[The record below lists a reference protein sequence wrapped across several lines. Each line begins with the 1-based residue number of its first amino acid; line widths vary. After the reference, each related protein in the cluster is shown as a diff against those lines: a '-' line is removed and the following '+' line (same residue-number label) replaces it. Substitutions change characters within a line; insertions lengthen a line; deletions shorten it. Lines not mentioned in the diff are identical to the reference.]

1 MEKKINSYEITRKFR
16 DKCNGMNGPTNEKT
30 IYSQTII
37 RQYSDVN
44 ELFKAQMD
52 YLTKVRGYSV
62 EDIILISWKI
72 VK

>member
-1 MEKKINSYEITRKFR
+1 MDKKLTTYKITRRYR

-30 IYSQTII
+30 TYSQTII
-37 RQYSDVN
+37 REYPNVE

-62 EDIILISWKI
+62 EDIVLIDWEI